1 MVKILPRPT
10 SLLGDW
16 FGSSRR
22 NSLGQAFFLF
32 HFFLGFL
39 QIFFLICAPHS
50 FIHRWTRFF
59 QTLALLSFFFF
70 SQPCPLLLCSQHLI
84 NSNHWRPLCRS
95 FNFSVKASSF
105 ACWNFDFFSLL
116 FSSVRH
122 SSKSE
127 TSLATMLYSCLM
139 GILALAESGR
149 ASRTGIAADCL
160 VLLVMAE

>member
-1 MVKILPRPT
+1 MTVFRARLETGSEAVGATAEDKLFPLPFLPRLP
-10 SLLGDW
+10 SNLLPHLC
-16 FGSSRR
+16 ST
-22 NSLGQAFFLF
+22 LF
-32 HFFLGFL
+32 HTQMDPVLPNVGT
-39 QIFFLICAPHS
+39 AE
-50 FIHRWTRFF
+50 
-59 QTLALLSFFFF
+59 LLFF

-84 NSNHWRPLCRS
+84 NTNHWRPFCRS

-160 VLLVMAE
+160 VLLVMVE